1 MESNPDLKKG
11 SDDEEE
17 VFDVPPEMGQTPT
30 HLTRDDGAT
39 SLPVQKSSDVL
50 NIPSQE
56 TPTAP
61 EASTSR
67 SRSKSPTQRT
77 YTQSAELEYRLTM
90 QASRASLIDGGCRQI
105 NALTP
110 ETTTIARV
118 NSKIQTLTDL
128 WNSMREEHE
137 RFATLCSPTFLRHP
151 CMKACTFEKVHETYA
166 AAMEHLL
173 ELQHQSTRPAEPARP
188 PPAHAPHSSSIS
200 LPKVDLPKFDGN
212 ALRHMGCAVQWWDPL
227 IVHHITA
234 KLDNKTRE
242 EWHMHLGSS
251 TEYPTLKAIIEFITN
266 KALALEQLE
275 PLKAST
281 NQPTSSSA
289 LRRPAQSSTRAHVAT
304 AQPTTIQKTST
315 PPALCFN
322 CLGHHAVAACK
333 TTKRCTHCGTNHH
346 TMLHITDGSST
357 QAIQA
362 SSSSSTT
369 TASTSAQPSA

>member
-11 SDDEEE
+11 SDEEEE

-30 HLTRDDGAT
+30 QLTRDDRAA
-39 SLPVQKSSDVL
+39 SLTVQKSSDVL
-50 NIPSQE
+50 NVPSQE
-56 TPTAP
+56 TPSAP

-118 NSKIQTLTDL
+118 NAKIQTLTDL

-151 CMKACTFEKVHETYA
+151 YMKACTFEKVHETYA

-173 ELQHQSTRPAEPARP
+173 ELQHHLTRPAEPARP

-200 LPKVDLPKFDGN
+200 LPKVDLPKFDGSYSLWYTFKDLFTSLIIQN
-212 ALRHMGCAVQWWDPL
+212 RSLTDVERMHYLKSTLKGEAAQVTINLSVETDAFQDAWAALVKRYENRRLLMSTHLDKLTSLSNCSRTAQSLNSSILAVNQSLDALRHMGCAVQW
-227 IVHHITA
+227 
-234 KLDNKTRE
+234 
-242 EWHMHLGSS
+242 
-251 TEYPTLKAIIEFITN
+251 
-266 KALALEQLE
+266 
-275 PLKAST
+275 
-281 NQPTSSSA
+281 
-289 LRRPAQSSTRAHVAT
+289 
-304 AQPTTIQKTST
+304 
-315 PPALCFN
+315 
-322 CLGHHAVAACK
+322 
-333 TTKRCTHCGTNHH
+333 
-346 TMLHITDGSST
+346 
-357 QAIQA
+357 
-362 SSSSSTT
+362 
-369 TASTSAQPSA
+369 